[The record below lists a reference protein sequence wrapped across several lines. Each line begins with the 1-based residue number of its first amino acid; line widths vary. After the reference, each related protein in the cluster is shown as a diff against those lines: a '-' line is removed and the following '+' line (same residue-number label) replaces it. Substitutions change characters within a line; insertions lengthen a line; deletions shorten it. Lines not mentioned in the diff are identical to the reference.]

1 MNPLEKLANA
11 FREPWYDQ
19 DELVFDLGD
28 ERDTLKVSVE
38 LDEGGELWKLDKG
51 MGNISYKFNY
61 REAKEFVQNF
71 LPDRPFVPS
80 DPLRE

>member
-11 FREPWYDQ
+11 FREPWHGQ
-19 DELVFDLGD
+19 DSIAFDLGNFGPS
-28 ERDTLKVSVE
+28 LKVSVE
-38 LDEGGELWKLDKG
+38 LDAGGELWKLDKG
-51 MGNISYKFNY
+51 MGNISYRFNY
-61 REAKEFVQNF
+61 KEAKEFVQNF